1 MAIAIAAVANLAIK
15 AKAGFRLRLRL
26 PADQRHIPSHFHILK
41 FFLYI

>member
-15 AKAGFRLRLRL
+15 AKAGFRLRL
-26 PADQRHIPSHFHILK
+26 PADQRHIPSHFHILN